1 MNLGSLV
8 GPFGVALAGFFAIMN
23 PIANT
28 PIFISVTAGD
38 DAATGRAVAR
48 RSLVV
53 AFIVVAITT
62 VSGNQL
68 FRLFDI
74 TLGTLRITGGIL
86 VFLIGFHMLQGSGS
100 TVHTPS
106 QEDLNS
112 SRQSQLDVAIS
123 PLAIPILAGPG
134 TIATAMSLAAGGWDH
149 VVVTLVAFALICLL
163 TYLFFC
169 QSGRIVRFL
178 GQNGLNVITRL
189 MGLIVASIGTGMVL
203 AGLGMHAAS

>member
-1 MNLGSLV
+1 M
-8 GPFGVALAGFFAIMN
+8 ALAGFFAIMN

-38 DAATGRAVAR
+38 DPGTKRAVAR

-62 VSGNQL
+62 VAGNQL
-68 FRLFDI
+68 FHLFGI
-74 TLGTLRITGGIL
+74 TLGMLRITGGLL

-100 TVHTPS
+100 GVHTPS
-106 QEDLNS
+106 DEDVES

-149 VVVTLVAFALICLL
+149 VVVTLVAFAVICLV

-169 QSGRIVRFL
+169 QSDRVVRFL
-178 GQNGLNVITRL
+178 GQNGLNVVTRL

-203 AGLGMHAAS
+203 AGLGIQAAH